1 MGVGMGMG
9 MGELHHLLAN
19 NVGLLRDMYLL
30 IE

>member
-1 MGVGMGMG
+1 MGVGMGVG
-9 MGELHHLLAN
+9 KLHHLLAN